1 MLSSTH
7 AVRIAAATLLVALS
21 GMPLPSFSATPV
33 VPAFI
38 EEPVTDFTSA
48 ARNDARTESVQH
60 LDPAKYRAFRYLNR
74 DRVVIGAAQSISITA
89 DGRIDIVPMRGTSL
103 TVRPN
108 TTHQTFSHLALPR
121 GGHIA
126 ASLLQRSR

>member
-1 MLSSTH
+1 MLSYIR
-7 AVRIAAATLLVALS
+7 AIRIAVTTLLVALS
-21 GMPLPSFSATPV
+21 TAPSPSFSATPV
-33 VPAFI
+33 PPAFI
-38 EEPVTDFTSA
+38 EEKVTDFTSA

-74 DRVVIGAAQSISITA
+74 DRVVIGAAQSISVTP
-89 DGRIDIVPMRGTSL
+89 DGKIDIVPMRGTSL

-108 TTHQTFSHLALPR
+108 TTHLAFSHLALPL
-121 GGHIA
+121 GGRIA

>member
-1 MLSSTH
+1 MFSSTH
-7 AVRIAAATLLVALS
+7 AVRIAAATCFVVLS
-21 GMPLPSFSATPV
+21 TVPLPSLSATPL

-48 ARNDARTESVQH
+48 ARNDARTQSVQH

-74 DRVVIGAAQSISITA
+74 DRVVIGAAQSISVTA
-89 DGRIDIVPMRGTSL
+89 EGKIDIVPMRGTSL

-108 TTHQTFSHLALPR
+108 TTHHTFSHLALPL
-121 GGHIA
+121 GGRIA
-126 ASLLQRSR
+126 ASLLQR